1 MVTGWKTLPYGKDL
15 RAARDGLQLQGGSW
29 NRSRG
34 ENLARFVGGRQ
45 AGAHLHVAGDR
56 SKVKG
61 GIGKPPHVSSNT
73 RQTQS
78 LSPIPASGEGN
89 SRFRRQ
95 VGEFLKQVS
104 LDRFCFLGRSEWLTS
119 QTAQLGG

>member
-61 GIGKPPHVSSNT
+61 GVGKT
-73 RQTQS
+73 RSCLQQH
-78 LSPIPASGEGN
+78 SPN
-89 SRFRRQ
+89 SKF
-95 VGEFLKQVS
+95 VACTDFGVL
-104 LDRFCFLGRSEWLTS
+104 
-119 QTAQLGG
+119 